1 MSSAVESSI
10 TPVKRLKLADAVAA
24 ELSRLITEG
33 GYDPG
38 DRLPTEREL
47 REQFSVGQS
56 TMREA
61 LRSLEADGLVRSEH
75 GVGTF
80 VTKPD
85 GRGRD
90 GRILVLGEF
99 TVPELFE
106 VRIPLERD
114 AAGLAAKRLTSAEAD
129 ELIALIDAASD
140 PNLTDDEFIE
150 LDGLLHRTIAAA
162 AKNHLLSQVF
172 SQLQPLFLKYSRL
185 VIALPDRRA
194 HAHAGHVRI
203 VEAIVRRRATEARTA
218 AVAHI
223 RDVERDLVK
232 QLGRTVT

>member
-1 MSSAVESSI
+1 MSTTVEGSI

-24 ELSRLITEG
+24 ELSRLIAEG
-33 GYDPG
+33 GYQAG

-47 REQFSVGQS
+47 REQFNVGQS

-80 VTKPD
+80 VMEPD
-85 GRGRD
+85 RRERD

-106 VRIPLERD
+106 VRLPLERD
-114 AAGLAAKRLTSAEAD
+114 AAGLAAKRLTTAEAD
-129 ELIALIDAASD
+129 ELAAIIAAASD
-140 PNLTDDEFIE
+140 PSLTDDEFIE

-172 SQLQPLFLKYSRL
+172 SELQPLFLKYSRL
-185 VIALPDRRA
+185 VISLPDRRA
-194 HAHAGHVRI
+194 RAHAGHLRI
-203 VEAIVRRRATEARTA
+203 VQAIVGRRASEARTA

-232 QLGRTVT
+232 QLGRTIS